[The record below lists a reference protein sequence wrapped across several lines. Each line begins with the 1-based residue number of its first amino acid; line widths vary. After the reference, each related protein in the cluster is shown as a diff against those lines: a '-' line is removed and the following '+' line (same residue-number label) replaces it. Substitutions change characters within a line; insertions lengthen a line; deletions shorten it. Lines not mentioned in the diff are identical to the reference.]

1 MSHTDLT
8 EGMEFDSIKEGR
20 IAAKTWLVRNG
31 WSSKVARSGPG
42 RTIHQ
47 CISKNCPFTLNIN
60 KSLKGIRLT
69 KLRYH
74 TCPVSTHNI
83 WRGRNNNAVL
93 SSDPL
98 NIGLFV
104 DNPKTKSGQLRNQE
118 LRLNDNSISRMAAWR
133 ARESITDQLLGNEEK
148 SFRQIPGLLLVMRQ
162 GQETERRRNTQLFC
176 EYELNTYG
184 GQFIRCWVLP
194 RATQKAFRH
203 CRKLVA
209 IDGTWTKGKYILT
222 LLVITTVDGNGN
234 TLPLAWALVN
244 QENDENWSW
253 FLSGVT
259 PYLPGLMELHA
270 IMISDRQK
278 GLTTAVARVL
288 PNTIHG
294 HCCQHIAD
302 NISQHFSTKTVCVK
316 LFWRAARAKTKP
328 VFDTIMTRLAE
339 EHLECAAY
347 LKDIEVKSWARHAFP
362 VRRWLHDISNISELM
377 NNTWL
382 KARELPA
389 FNLLLSMWN

>member
-1 MSHTDLT
+1 M
-8 EGMEFDSIKEGR
+8 
-20 IAAKTWLVRNG
+20 
-31 WSSKVARSGPG
+31 
-42 RTIHQ
+42 
-47 CISKNCPFTLNIN
+47 NIN
-60 KSLKGIRLT
+60 VLLKGIRLI
-69 KLRYH
+69 KLRYYIY
-74 TCPVSTHNI
+74 PLSTYFKWH
-83 WRGRNNNAVL
+83 GRNSTVVL

-98 NIGLFV
+98 NIGLFM
-104 DNPKTKSGQLRNQE
+104 DNPKAKTTQLRNQE
-118 LRLNDNSISRMAAWR
+118 LRLNGNSISKSAAWR
-133 ARESITDQLLGNEEK
+133 ARESIRDRLLDNEEK
-148 SFRQIPGLLLVMRQ
+148 SFRQITGLLLAMQQ
-162 GQETERRRNTQLFC
+162 GQEKETRRNTQLFC
-176 EYELNTYG
+176 EYDLNTYK
-184 GQFIRCWVLP
+184 GQFVRCWVLP

-288 PNTIHG
+288 PNAIHG

-302 NISQHFSTKTVCVK
+302 NIGQHFGTKTVCVK

-328 VFDTIMTRLAE
+328 IFDTIMTRLTE
-339 EHLECAAY
+339 EHPECAAY
-347 LKDIEVKSWARHAFP
+347 LKDIEVKSWARHVFP
-362 VRRWLHDISNISELM
+362 VRRWLHDTSNISESI
-377 NNTWL
+377 NGTWL
-382 KARELPA
+382 EYRELPA
-389 FNLLLSMWN
+389 FNLLLFMWNWTMRYEKALIIVIFIIILKTERCTNDE